1 MKLDKVA
8 SGLNFNELH
17 QHIPGQGWSKI
28 KLTDG
33 QIKKDGSVTF
43 DASAGG
49 SFVFLEVF
57 DRAQQT
63 GEFLLYK
70 YKFLCSLAVLS
81 P

>member
-1 MKLDKVA
+1 MKLDEVA

-28 KLTDG
+28 ELTEG
-33 QIKKDGSVTF
+33 QIKEDGTITF

-63 GEFLLYK
+63 GEFLSISIN
-70 YKFLCSLAVLS
+70 FDAV
-81 P
+81 